1 MKHPLSGYRVID
13 TTAMVSGPLATM
25 QLADQ
30 GAEVLKIERPGVGD
44 YTRLASNRRHGFS
57 ASYLNNN
64 RNKRSVALDLKQA
77 DGLAALERLCENA
90 DVFVQNFRPGVAER
104 MGIGEQAIRAVAPHI
119 IYVSISGFGD
129 AGPYAGYPV
138 YDPLVQALSS
148 LASIQGGA
156 DTARPRL
163 VRTIVPDKLT
173 GYVAAQAITAALLAR
188 ERGAPGQHVRV
199 SMLDAVIDFLWHS
212 DMNSQTFV
220 GDEFDQ
226 ARAASFIDLIYET
239 TTGHISVAVQS
250 DKEWQA
256 LIRALDTPE
265 WNQDPRFA
273 TPADRQDNID
283 ARLALTQQKLA
294 TASAEHWL
302 ERLAE
307 YGVPCAPVLTRSDLL
322 EHEQIAAN
330 AIIVENEHPQAG
342 RLRQARPAARFSAM
356 PDTDYAGAPALGAD
370 TAAVL
375 AEHGYDTQAIER
387 LVEQGAAAVAAPHED
402 TQ

>member
-1 MKHPLSGYRVID
+1 MKQPLSGYRVID

-30 GAEVLKIERPGVGD
+30 GAEVLKIERPDVGD
-44 YTRLASNRRHGFS
+44 YTRLASNRRKGFS

-64 RNKRSVALDLKQA
+64 RNKRSVALNLKA
-77 DGLAALERLCENA
+77 SAGRDALLRLCANA

-104 MGIGEQAIRAVAPHI
+104 MGIGEADIRAVAPDI
-119 IYVSISGFGD
+119 VYCSISGFGD

-156 DTARPRL
+156 DEARPRL

-173 GYVAAQAITAALLAR
+173 GYIAAQAITAALLAR
-188 ERGAPGQHVRV
+188 ANGAPGQHVRV

-239 TTGHISVAVQS
+239 TTGYISVAVQT

-256 LIRALDTPE
+256 LIAALDAPE
-265 WNQDPRFA
+265 WNDDPRFA
-273 TPADRQDNID
+273 TPAKRQDNID
-283 ARLALTQQKLA
+283 ARLQLTQEKLA
-294 TASAEHWL
+294 GNTAEHWL
-302 ERLAE
+302 ARLSE
-307 YGVPCAPVLTRSDLL
+307 YGVPCAPVLTRTDLL
-322 EHEQIAAN
+322 SHDQIAAN
-330 AIIVENEHPQAG
+330 AILIETEHAEAG
-342 RLRQARPAARFSAM
+342 RLRQTRPAARFSQM
-356 PDTDYAGAPALGAD
+356 PVEDYRGAPALGAD
-370 TAAVL
+370 TRAVL
-375 AEHGYDTQAIER
+375 SENGFSDADIAALARSGAIDATGE
-387 LVEQGAAAVAAPHED
+387 PS
-402 TQ
+402 

>member
-1 MKHPLSGYRVID
+1 MKQPLSGYRVID

-30 GAEVLKIERPGVGD
+30 GADVLKIERPEVGD
-44 YTRLASNRRHGFS
+44 YTRLASNRRNGFS

-64 RNKRSVALDLKQA
+64 RNKRSVALNLKDKA
-77 DGLAALERLCENA
+77 GRDALLRLCADA

-104 MGIGEQAIRAVAPHI
+104 MGIGEDDIRAVAPDI
-119 IYVSISGFGD
+119 VYCSISGFGD
-129 AGPYAGYPV
+129 AGPYASYPV

-173 GYVAAQAITAALLAR
+173 GYIAAQAITAALLAR
-188 ERGAPGQHVRV
+188 ANGAPGQHVRV

-226 ARAASFIDLIYET
+226 AKAASFIDLIYET
-239 TTGHISVAVQS
+239 TTGYISVAVQT

-256 LIRALDTPE
+256 LIGALDTPE
-265 WNQDPRFA
+265 WNDDPRFA
-273 TPADRQDNID
+273 TPADRQDHID
-283 ARLALTQQKLA
+283 ARLELTQQKLA
-294 TASAEHWL
+294 ENSAEHWL
-302 ERLAE
+302 ARLSE
-307 YGVPCAPVLTRSDLL
+307 YGVPCAPVLTRTDLL
-322 EHEQIAAN
+322 SHDQIAAN
-330 AIIVENEHPQAG
+330 AIVMETDHAEAG

-356 PDTDYAGAPALGAD
+356 PVADYRGAPALGAD
-370 TAAVL
+370 TRAVL
-375 AEHGYDTQAIER
+375 AEHGFSESDIDTLARSGAIGPNQE
-387 LVEQGAAAVAAPHED
+387 AS
-402 TQ
+402 